1 MRKWI
6 EDRTGLSNLLK
17 VMLDEPVHGGAKWS
31 YIFGSGLVFLF
42 ILQAVTGIVMAS
54 FYSPSSTSAWGS
66 VYYLQY
72 KTSFGWFVRGLHHF
86 GSSAMMILALVH
98 MFQVFIFGAYKKPRE
113 LNWISGVILLLF
125 LAGFGLTGYLL
136 PWDQKG
142 YWATQV
148 ATNIMGTIPVFRSYN
163 PLVTYQ
169 NIVIFN
175 FGFIT
180 IHVARGRPRYC
191 LAIDIKYTFMAR
203 A

>member
-98 MFQVFIFGAYKKPRE
+98 MFQVFIFGAYKKT
-113 LNWISGVILLLF
+113 S
-125 LAGFGLTGYLL
+125 
-136 PWDQKG
+136 
-142 YWATQV
+142 
-148 ATNIMGTIPVFRSYN
+148 
-163 PLVTYQ
+163 
-169 NIVIFN
+169 
-175 FGFIT
+175 
-180 IHVARGRPRYC
+180 
-191 LAIDIKYTFMAR
+191 
-203 A
+203 

>member
-1 MRKWI
+1 M
-6 EDRTGLSNLLK
+6 
-17 VMLDEPVHGGAKWS
+17 
-31 YIFGSGLVFLF
+31 FGSGLVFLF
-42 ILQAVTGIVMAS
+42 ILQAVTGIIMAS

-72 KTSFGWFVRGLHHF
+72 QTSFGWFVRGLHHF

-148 ATNIMGTIPVFRSYN
+148 ATNIMGTIPVIGKYIKIIHQGGSDYGNFTITLLYPSC
-163 PLVTYQ
+163 
-169 NIVIFN
+169 IF
-175 FGFIT
+175 IAH
-180 IHVARGRPRYC
+180 IARFLSFYPYSALPQTWGNTM
-191 LAIDIKYTFMAR
+191 LENA
-203 A
+203 